1 MYQVNKIRVSIK
13 LYCLV
18 VCIFMMTNASA
29 DYDDEEALI
38 ELYGD
43 EETISIATGTAQPIS
58 RAPAVASVITAQ
70 DIKEIGATDI
80 DEALETVPGL
90 HVSRSNVNNPLYTFR
105 GIHTGTNPQVLMLI
119 NGIPITNLFAG
130 DRNQIWGGMPVE
142 SISRIEV
149 IRGPGSAVYGADAF
163 AGVINIIT
171 KTASEID
178 GVEFGSRLGKFDSRD
193 VWALYGK
200 KLGNFDIALMAE
212 WGETDGHDE
221 DVNSDF
227 ASGLGFGSSL
237 APDSVNNEA
246 ENIDIRLDVSTGN
259 WQLRAGLQNRDDVGL
274 SAGIADALTPS
285 TYESERWNADLTYHN
300 KEIVNWDVKG
310 QVSYFDTSQE
320 SDELQ
325 IFPPGTFGLPDGLI
339 STPQIW
345 ERHHR
350 YNVTALFSGFN
361 KHSIRTGIG
370 YTHSE
375 IYKIEEEKNLGA
387 GVAIPGVLTDVTD
400 TPFAFLPEKHRN
412 NSFVFLQDVWQIS
425 NDWELT
431 AGLRYD
437 DYNDFGDT
445 WNPRAALVWAARH
458 DLTAKLLY
466 GQAFRAPSF
475 GEFRNQN
482 NPINLGNSELD
493 PEEIKTLEL
502 VFDYRPKDNLQLG
515 LNLFRYEWDDIIR
528 LVPDGG
534 GSNTAQNGGE
544 QEGYGFEFEFDWK
557 VRRTLNVLGNFAHQ
571 DSEDQTTREDA
582 GNAPE
587 NQFYVRTDWEFLPG
601 WHVSPQWNFVL
612 DRKRPPGDTRS
623 DIDDYDM
630 LDLTLRHKSYNGRWE
645 FALSGR
651 NVLNKRAFEPAS
663 TSIPGDLPL
672 ARRAYFGELRFNY

>member
-1 MYQVNKIRVSIK
+1 MSIQVLNCCVVSENFMYDLRSVSMYQVNKIRVSIK

-227 ASGLGFGSSL
+227 ASGLGFGSSYWKL
-237 APDSVNNEA
+237 ATQS
-246 ENIDIRLDVSTGN
+246 R
-259 WQLRAGLQNRDDVGL
+259 
-274 SAGIADALTPS
+274 
-285 TYESERWNADLTYHN
+285 
-300 KEIVNWDVKG
+300 
-310 QVSYFDTSQE
+310 
-320 SDELQ
+320 
-325 IFPPGTFGLPDGLI
+325 
-339 STPQIW
+339 
-345 ERHHR
+345 
-350 YNVTALFSGFN
+350 
-361 KHSIRTGIG
+361 
-370 YTHSE
+370 
-375 IYKIEEEKNLGA
+375 
-387 GVAIPGVLTDVTD
+387 
-400 TPFAFLPEKHRN
+400 FAK
-412 NSFVFLQDVWQIS
+412 
-425 NDWELT
+425 
-431 AGLRYD
+431 
-437 DYNDFGDT
+437 
-445 WNPRAALVWAARH
+445 
-458 DLTAKLLY
+458 
-466 GQAFRAPSF
+466 
-475 GEFRNQN
+475 
-482 NPINLGNSELD
+482 
-493 PEEIKTLEL
+493 
-502 VFDYRPKDNLQLG
+502 
-515 LNLFRYEWDDIIR
+515 
-528 LVPDGG
+528 
-534 GSNTAQNGGE
+534 
-544 QEGYGFEFEFDWK
+544 
-557 VRRTLNVLGNFAHQ
+557 
-571 DSEDQTTREDA
+571 
-582 GNAPE
+582 
-587 NQFYVRTDWEFLPG
+587 
-601 WHVSPQWNFVL
+601 
-612 DRKRPPGDTRS
+612 
-623 DIDDYDM
+623 
-630 LDLTLRHKSYNGRWE
+630 
-645 FALSGR
+645 
-651 NVLNKRAFEPAS
+651 
-663 TSIPGDLPL
+663 
-672 ARRAYFGELRFNY
+672 